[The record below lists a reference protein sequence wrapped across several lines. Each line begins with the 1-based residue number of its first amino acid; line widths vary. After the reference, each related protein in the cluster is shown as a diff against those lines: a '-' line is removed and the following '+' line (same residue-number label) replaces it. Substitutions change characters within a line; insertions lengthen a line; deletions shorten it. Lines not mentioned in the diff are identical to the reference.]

1 MPALFLAFLAVLVLS
16 FGGRDQLLIAHLS
29 ARSGQSASVLLAGL
43 ASAAVAAGAIA
54 LGGAWMAGLMSSS
67 ARTMFVALAL
77 GLAAFELAWPIRVTR
92 PVEPTMSVF
101 AIFMVLLSRQVTDAG
116 RFVALA
122 VVVAAATPLLGG
134 IGAAL
139 GGFLATALVW
149 TAGDAF
155 ESRVP
160 LRAIRI
166 GLAILTAVAAVAI
179 GLSARG
185 LVA

>member
-16 FGGRDQLLIAHLS
+16 FGGRDQLLIAQLS
-29 ARSGQSASVLLAGL
+29 ARSGQSTAVLLAG
-43 ASAAVAAGAIA
+43 AISATVAAGAIA
-54 LGGAWMAGLMSSS
+54 AGGAWMAGMMSPS

-77 GLAAFELAWPIRVTR
+77 GLAAFELVWPVRVTR
-92 PVEPTMSVF
+92 PAEPTRSLFAVF
-101 AIFMVLLSRQVTDAG
+101 LVLLWRQVTDAA

-122 VVVAAATPLLGG
+122 VIVATSAPLPGG

-139 GGFLATALVW
+139 GGLLATALPW
-149 TAGDAF
+149 AAGDAL
-155 ESRVP
+155 EAHVP

-166 GLAILTAVAAVAI
+166 GLAVLVLIAAIVL